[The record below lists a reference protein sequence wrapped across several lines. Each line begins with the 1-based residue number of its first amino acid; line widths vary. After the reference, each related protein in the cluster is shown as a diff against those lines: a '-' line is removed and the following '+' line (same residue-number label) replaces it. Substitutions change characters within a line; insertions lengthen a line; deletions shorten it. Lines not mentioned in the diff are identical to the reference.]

1 MKLTLIIAAL
11 AASSWSFAFTEVA
24 AAKPLVCWSEAHP
37 GWTETLCGT
46 PAQRAASPRVTACGA
61 EDGPTWTWS
70 RCGDGRRG
78 VVTMWGTPKTV
89 DCRHL
94 RDLIRQG
101 DLDPHTPW
109 LRGDYSCGRRH
120 VR

>member
-1 MKLTLIIAAL
+1 MLKLTLTLAAL
-11 AASSWSFAFTEVA
+11 AASTWTFAFTEVA
-24 AAKPLVCWSEAHP
+24 AAKPS
-37 GWTETLCGT
+37 
-46 PAQRAASPRVTACGA
+46 CGA
-61 EDGPTWTWS
+61 EDSPSWVWS

-78 VVTMWGTPKTV
+78 VVTMWGTPKVV

-101 DLDPHTPW
+101 DLEPATPW

-120 VR
+120 AR